1 VIVSVHFFVVQINH
15 TPEKGAA
22 MTLSWPEILI
32 VLLVVGFMVAFSFR
46 AGIMRGRRTRNPK
59 E

>member
-1 VIVSVHFFVVQINH
+1 
-15 TPEKGAA
+15 

-46 AGIMRGRRTRNPK
+46 AGIVRGRRTRNPK